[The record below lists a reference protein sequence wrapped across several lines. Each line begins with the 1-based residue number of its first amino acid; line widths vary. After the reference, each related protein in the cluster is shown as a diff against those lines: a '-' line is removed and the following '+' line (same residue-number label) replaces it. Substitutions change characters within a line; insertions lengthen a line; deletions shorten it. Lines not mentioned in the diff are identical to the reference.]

1 MQPCSCGLIHNENSG
16 SCPVTVSNPV
26 MQKSLIDQTDESAL
40 LRTGGKLPA
49 AHGIDAT
56 NSSTLINFP
65 GTSRAVPA
73 WRKQLSQRVREVQEQ
88 RAREAAEAEA
98 ATRAAESVSCALP
111 SGQLELVPDREQAP
125 MNPIVTKALERVERA
140 RRGETLP
147 GGFTAAAAAP
157 ALEPEP
163 EEIFE
168 PESSEAA
175 SEEIKPKLTIVA
187 PTVKEE
193 TQSKPKPVRLIT
205 DSIDDSALSYLENCL
220 SVTDTERV
228 MTEPSSFMRRAI
240 AAFFD
245 LVFVALLASPAVAV
259 IELMGGDW
267 SDLRNAGIVAGVS
280 FGVLLIYHTVAIAL
294 TGRTIAMRMFS
305 LRVIDLRTRMIPTG
319 GQAFK
324 RAFVYIFSL
333 LLGGLGV
340 IYALID
346 RDGRTV
352 HDRFSK
358 SIVIR
363 G

>member
-1 MQPCSCGLIHNENSG
+1 MLRAGGN
-16 SCPVTVSNPV
+16 
-26 MQKSLIDQTDESAL
+26 MSAA
-40 LRTGGKLPA
+40 TA
-49 AHGIDAT
+49 IDAT
-56 NSSTLINFP
+56 TTSTLIEFP
-65 GTSRAVPA
+65 GTSRTVPA
-73 WRKQLSQRVREVQEQ
+73 WRKQLSQRVREIQEQ

-98 ATRAAESVSCALP
+98 VTREAESVSCALP

-140 RRGETLP
+140 RRSEP
-147 GGFTAAAAAP
+147 VSGGVTASAVAP
-157 ALEPEP
+157 AFEPEP
-163 EEIFE
+163 EKTFE
-168 PESSEAA
+168 PELGEPTT
-175 SEEIKPKLTIVA
+175 EEIKPKLTIVA
-187 PTVKEE
+187 PIGKEE

-205 DSIDDSALSYLENCL
+205 DSIDDTALSYLETCL

-228 MTEPSSFMRRAI
+228 MTEPSSFIRRTV

-245 LVFVALLASPAVAV
+245 LAFVALVVAPAVAV

-280 FGVLLIYHTVAIAL
+280 FVALLVYHTVAIAL

-319 GQAFK
+319 GQALK